1 MITTDMANWGLRPTG
16 LLKTQWKAFQ
26 EWRERARVRAILS
39 AMSDRELKDLGFFRS
54 EIKSVVMDDAGKLIR
69 AFPEDNRH

>member
-1 MITTDMANWGLRPTG
+1 MITADMENWGLRPTG

-39 AMSDRELKDLGFFRS
+39 AMSDRELKDPGFFRS
-54 EIKSVVMDDAGKLIR
+54 EIESVVMDDAGKLIR

>member
-1 MITTDMANWGLRPTG
+1 MITADMENWGLRPTG

-54 EIKSVVMDDAGKLIR
+54 EIESVAMDDAGKLIR